1 MENKDYLTFTHPNC
15 CDPALTVIERC
26 FDGNANFLKVTVPGV
41 GSSMV
46 FEKATLIVSKVDNC
60 NDTGCGLP
68 FKGTAESPFLGYI
81 LLKGKMFY
89 VAEAATGLSNNR
101 FKNTLE
107 VKFNNTTIDGNS
119 YATTAELYDAI
130 MGVVVDCDCSCSDVP
145 MPCEAR
151 LTGISSGGEGEES
164 YIALNISQSTGATA
178 KAVFLNNEGAIVF
191 TSEPVVIAPDAAILL
206 TGSEQG
212 YFQDGNTIRI
222 LITNGR
228 TTCFIDVPI
237 IEGEAF
243 VVNNEAEVNVPLAG
257 YFIDNF
263 GECESETPIEP
274 ILFYSNYDPGVVID
288 GEDLVFQPD
297 ESEPESETVG
307 NIGLARICNGN
318 IDVIIISNV
327 NYEEIVRPEG
337 LRMVFTYIGKVPG
350 AITDPTVV
358 AQWNAFYNLPT
369 NGTAFSSVA
378 VYGNEV
384 VLVGGGAMTIKASA
398 FTNNTSLL
406 EIDDQSGIVTAINNF
421 CFSGCTSATTFTFP
435 ALTTM
440 QSSCFT
446 GCTSVITFSFPLLAT
461 ITGTYCFQNC
471 TSATTFTFPSLT
483 TVGSESFRNCTAAT
497 TITMALCTAL
507 GATVGDDNCFFLI
520 SGSTINITVA
530 ASLAIANGGSPD
542 GDLVSLLAN
551 NPLSTINYI

>member
-327 NYEEIVRPEG
+327 NYEEIIRPEG
-337 LRMVFTYIGKVPG
+337 LRMVFVDMAELEGETG
-350 AITDPTVV
+350 ITDPTVV
-358 AQWNAFYNLPT
+358 AQWNTFFNLPT
-369 NGTAFSSVA
+369 NGTAFSSVWTF
-378 VYGNEV
+378 GNEV
-384 VLVGGGAMTIKASA
+384 ILVGGANITIASNLFA
-398 FTNNTSLL
+398 GKSIVA
-406 EIDDQSGIVTAINNF
+406 IDDQSGVCLVIGND
-421 CFSGCTSATTFTFP
+421 CFNYTPTLTLGSFP
-435 ALTTM
+435 E
-440 QSSCFT
+440 
-446 GCTSVITFSFPLLAT
+446 VITVMNTSFYLCTNLTALSVPKMQTAGVAAFLGTQVSVFDFAFATAVGNQCFAACLLAT
-461 ITGTYCFQNC
+461 LFNL
-471 TSATTFTFPSLT
+471 P
-483 TVGSESFRNCTAAT
+483 
-497 TITMALCTAL
+497 LCTAL
-507 GATVGDDNCFFLI
+507 GSSSANNNVFQDI
-520 SGSTINITVA
+520 SGNTITINVPL
-530 ASLAIANGGSPD
+530 SLATAVSGTDPD
-542 GDLVSLLAN
+542 GDLVYLDAN
-551 NPLSTINYI
+551 NTATINYI